1 LKLNKHAG
9 EVEMNAILGR
19 KIGMTRIFD
28 ENGVSIPV
36 TAISAG
42 PCVVLGL
49 TDKNVRLGYEDIEEK
64 DTKKPQLGMFKKLNI
79 APKRVIREIRGISND
94 SDIQVGSQIK
104 VDIFKNGDFVDVVGV
119 SIGKGFQGGMKRWN
133 WSGTPTSHG
142 SMSHRRVGSMGSNTT
157 PGRVFKGKHLH
168 GHMGNARTTVQNLK
182 VVRVDA
188 QNNLL
193 LIKGQTPGFNSGLL
207 IIGKA
212 KKKKSK
218 NK

>member
-1 LKLNKHAG
+1 
-9 EVEMNAILGR
+9 MNAILGR

-49 TDKNVRLGYEDIEEK
+49 TDKNVRLGYEDLEEK
-64 DTKKPQLGMFKKLNI
+64 DVKKPQLGMFKKLNI
-79 APKRVIREIRGISND
+79 SPKRIIREIRGIPKD

-104 VDIFKNGDFVDVVGV
+104 ADIFKSGDFVDVVGV

-133 WSGTPTSHG
+133 WKCGDSAHG
-142 SMSHRRVGSMGSNTT
+142 SMSHRRIGSLGSNTT
-157 PGRVFKGKHLH
+157 PGRVFKGKHLP

-182 VVRVDA
+182 IVKVDA

-193 LIKGQTPGFNSGLL
+193 LIKGQAPGFDNGLL

-212 KKKKSK
+212 KKKQ
-218 NK
+218 NKKK

>member
-1 LKLNKHAG
+1 
-9 EVEMNAILGR
+9 MDAILGR

-28 ENGVSIPV
+28 ENGTSIPV

-49 TDKNVRLGYEDIEEK
+49 TDKNIRLGYEEVEEK
-64 DTKKPQLGMFKKLNI
+64 DVKKPQQGMFKKLNI
-79 APKRVIREIRGISND
+79 LPKKVIREIRNRSKEQNIELGA
-94 SDIQVGSQIK
+94 QIR
-104 VDIFKNGDFVDVVGV
+104 VDIFKNGDFVDVIGT

-133 WSGTPTSHG
+133 WKCGDMAHG
-142 SMSHRRVGSMGSNTT
+142 SMSHRRVGSLGSNTT

-168 GHMGNARTTVQNLK
+168 GHLGNSKATVQNLK
-182 VVRVDA
+182 VVKVDA

-193 LIKGQTPGFNSGLL
+193 LVKGQTPGSVNGLL

-212 KKKKSK
+212 KKKQNK
-218 NK
+218 NKQ